1 MFGSRSFGKL
11 PDIDSQK
18 IKSPTTEETWAISF
32 LCSPQRLLTKW
43 KSHRWGRS
51 LFPIFGLF
59 REGQIAA
66 NRALEEP
73 LSPAT
78 ASQTDTIQTEL
89 SISSYVIFK
98 IPAQSDIRLHGF
110 NPLNL
115 RKSQCQNKC
124 DSFKIFNLIHLHA
137 TLEEA
142 AKSNIG

>member
-1 MFGSRSFGKL
+1 MHAVVVAKSGFRS
-11 PDIDSQK
+11 I
-18 IKSPTTEETWAISF
+18 F
-32 LCSPQRLLTKW
+32 LT
-43 KSHRWGRS
+43 
-51 LFPIFGLF
+51 F
-59 REGQIAA
+59 
-66 NRALEEP
+66 
-73 LSPAT
+73 
-78 ASQTDTIQTEL
+78 
-89 SISSYVIFK
+89 SYVILK